1 MLSYAGMGTEV
12 EVAFAEIEK
21 EFRETFGYVRQDIAA
36 IRKANLGL
44 NYTVALL
51 ICCACQMLAWHK
63 DLEDDQ
69 VFTSLLP
76 DTEAYQVIGKTMFE
90 ALRNGLA
97 HRFRPDT
104 IKIGNQQ
111 WRFAIYWRGGSNLRA
126 SEGEPNWLP
135 LNVKV
140 LEEQLAA
147 KIDAYEEELRQSA
160 SARLGF
166 REKSKRC
173 IRDIPPQAT
182 RIAEA
187 WKAMLAE

>member
-1 MLSYAGMGTEV
+1 MGTEV

-76 DTEAYQVIGKTMFE
+76 DTDAYQVIGKTMFE

-104 IKIGNQQ
+104 IKIGNHQ
-111 WRFAIYWRGGSNLRA
+111 WRFAIFWRGESHVSA
-126 SEGEPNWLP
+126 TEGKPNWLL

-140 LEEQLAA
+140 LEERLVA
-147 KIDAYEEELRQSA
+147 KIDAYEEELRHSA
-160 SARLGF
+160 NARFGF
-166 REKSKRC
+166 RKKSQKSTRT
-173 IRDIPPQAT
+173 IPPQAT
-182 RIAEA
+182 RITGA
-187 WKAMLAE
+187 WKSILAK